1 MKAAGQG
8 NPEAA
13 LTCLS
18 ASSMPIRLDV
28 DFAGIVQL
36 QETTRRRMM
45 HPNKAYAPYQLHI
58 NPDWMLSLHS
68 VRGHTTQPC
77 HSESPAPALPPV
89 TVAYV
94 PYSEKP
100 A

>member
-1 MKAAGQG
+1 MDARKEEENLKAEGQG

-36 QETTRRRMM
+36 QETTRRRIV
-45 HPNKAYAPYQLHI
+45 HPYIAHAP
-58 NPDWMLSLHS
+58 
-68 VRGHTTQPC
+68 
-77 HSESPAPALPPV
+77 
-89 TVAYV
+89 
-94 PYSEKP
+94 
-100 A
+100 